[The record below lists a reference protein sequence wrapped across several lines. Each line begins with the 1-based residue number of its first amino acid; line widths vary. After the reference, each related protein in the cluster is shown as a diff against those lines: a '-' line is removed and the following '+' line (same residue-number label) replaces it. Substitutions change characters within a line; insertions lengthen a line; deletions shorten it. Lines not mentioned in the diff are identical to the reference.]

1 MNYLSN
7 ITYYNNDRIAA
18 WSGWDKMNTLD
29 FGKILRDLRERS
41 GMSQKQLADRIGV
54 SKASV
59 SQYELH
65 ERLPSADVLANA
77 ASLFR
82 VSTDYLLGLDKI
94 KRADLTGLGDDDI
107 KYVES
112 LIELFRMKNQK

>member
-1 MNYLSN
+1 MNILSN
-7 ITYYNNDRIAA
+7 FIDDNNVRIAA
-18 WSGWDKMNTLD
+18 WSEWLKMNTLD
-29 FGKILRDLRERS
+29 FGKILRDLREKS
-41 GMSQKQLADRIGV
+41 GMSQKQLAERIGV

-94 KRADLTGLGDDDI
+94 NRADLSGLDNDDI

-112 LIELFRMKNQK
+112 LIELLRAKNQR

>member
-1 MNYLSN
+1 MSN
-7 ITYYNNDRIAA
+7 FIDDNNVRIAA
-18 WSGWDKMNTLD
+18 WSEWLKMNTLD
-29 FGKILRDLRERS
+29 FGKILRDLREKS
-41 GMSQKQLADRIGV
+41 GMSQKQLAERIGV

-94 KRADLTGLGDDDI
+94 NRADLSGLDNDDI

-112 LIELFRMKNQK
+112 LIELLRAKNQR

>member
-1 MNYLSN
+1 MNILSN
-7 ITYYNNDRIAA
+7 FIDDNNVRIAA
-18 WSGWDKMNTLD
+18 WSEWLKMNTLD
-29 FGKILRDLRERS
+29 FGKILRDLREKS
-41 GMSQKQLADRIGV
+41 GMSQKQLAERIGV

-82 VSTDYLLGLDKI
+82 VGLDKI
-94 KRADLTGLGDDDI
+94 NRADLSGLDNDDI

-112 LIELFRMKNQK
+112 LIELLRAKNQR